1 MFERFTTQAR
11 HVVVLAQEEAAGLD
25 HNYIGTEHI
34 LLGLL
39 GEPGGIAA
47 RALAELDLSLDMT
60 RSRVVAAVG
69 RGKKPVHG
77 HIPFTPRAKKVLEK
91 SLREALALRHNYIG
105 TEHILLGLLDLRE
118 GLAEVI
124 LREWKVDTPDLRE
137 RVLALVAA
145 ATADK
150 AAGIPATSG
159 STRRVVRADID
170 SGVLG
175 VEEVEARHTA
185 AAAAGISAASGY
197 AGDDPVGSH
206 HLLLALLN
214 DPNSAAT
221 RTLTSLGLD
230 LSATRDALLR
240 ADLADTSDESPE
252 VAGRRGMSLRLTD
265 SAVVLE
271 ATDRRLLG
279 LARLAFGAL
288 RGRTSADS
296 GPLPGAGSGAEPAAT
311 ADGESGAAMQPPPG
325 GETPDGSELLH
336 GGDSVAGSLS
346 AVWKVLEASLEDIRS
361 RAATSARQRPASA
374 PVDETAPKQ
383 ET

>member
-39 GEPGGIAA
+39 GEPDGIAA

>member
-311 ADGESGAAMQPPPG
+311 ADGESEAATQPPPG

>member
-60 RSRVVAAVG
+60 RSRIVAAVG
-69 RGKKPVHG
+69 RGKKTPKG

-105 TEHILLGLLDLRE
+105 TEHVLLGLLTLDE
-118 GLAEVI
+118 GLAAVM
-124 LREWKVDTPDLRE
+124 LREWNVETRALRE
-137 RVLALVAA
+137 RVLGLVAA
-145 ATADK
+145 AAADK

-159 STRRVVRADID
+159 STRGAVRADVD
-170 SGVLG
+170 SGGLS
-175 VEEVEARHTA
+175 VEVGLPRQTA
-185 AAAAGISAASGY
+185 AAAAGISGASGY

-206 HLLLALLN
+206 HLLLALLS

-221 RTLTSLGLD
+221 RTLASLGLD

-240 ADLADTSDESPE
+240 AELADTSDESPE

-288 RGRTSADS
+288 SGRRSPDS
-296 GPLPGAGSGAEPAAT
+296 GPLPAAAGLTAT
-311 ADGESGAAMQPPPG
+311 ADGGSEAATQPPPG
-325 GETPDGSELLH
+325 GETPDGAERLLQ

-361 RAATSARQRPASA
+361 RAATSAPQRPASA
-374 PVDETAPKQ
+374 PTGETAPEQ